1 MTSYK
6 TNRTKILSYALSGK
20 LTFKEASLA
29 LGLSYRH
36 TLRLKE
42 KLKNLGLIGLQRT
55 KPKKPP
61 NLKITPELRNTII
74 SLTQKYY
81 FDFNVLHFRDKLI
94 ENYGIN
100 LIYKS
105 LRKLLIIEEGLHEP
119 RKKRKVYR
127 RRRRMSKAGMLVQM
141 DVLLQLIH
149 HKPKV
154 G

>member
-20 LTFKEASLA
+20 PTFKEASLA

-42 KLKNLGLIGLQRT
+42 KLKNLGLLGLQRT

-119 RKKRKVYR
+119 RKKGRYIGDGEGCPKQGCLFR
-127 RRRRMSKAGMLVQM
+127 RI
-141 DVLLQLIH
+141 LLFIDERFGL
-149 HKPKV
+149 KR
-154 G
+154 

>member
-20 LTFKEASLA
+20 PTFKEASLA

-42 KLKNLGLIGLQRT
+42 KLKNLGLLGLQRT

-94 ENYGIN
+94 KDHNITLSYET
-100 LIYKS
+100 
-105 LRKLLIIEEGLHEP
+105 LRKLLIEEGLHEP
-119 RKKRKVYR
+119 RRKRKVYR
-127 RRRRMSKAGMLVQM
+127 RLKRMPKVEMLVQM
-141 DVLLQLIH
+141 DFLLQLIH
-149 HKPKV
+149 HKPKA